1 MAAGVTSRVV
11 RHARGF
17 SPAFRIQQMP
27 KLVLSTS
34 TGFAGRA
41 FIVAAIG
48 TACTAWLMHEAPTQ
62 SADVSLHASDDIPA
76 HATRDGASAAS
87 SDSTAQSAQT
97 AATTPPAEPAYRV
110 ETAQVTHSFSE
121 AASKLGVDAATAA
134 QLARAL
140 AGRLDFRRDLQPGSE
155 VRFVFRNDNASA
167 DANAQVSTPATTQA
181 NKQANTQTN
190 APAASQSAD
199 TVANADDDLPLAVR
213 ISTGKTSH
221 DLFLYRN
228 LDGKAFYYGA
238 DGQSNAPSFARYPL
252 AYTRVSS
259 AFSPNR
265 LDPVTHRWAAHDGV
279 DLAAPAGTPVHA
291 TARGTVT
298 FAGWETGY
306 GRVIKIKNFG
316 DYSTTFAH
324 LSRFAKSL
332 RAGAQVHKG
341 QVIGY
346 VGSTGW
352 ATGPHLHYEVHVDHV
367 PKNPLTVALPQRA
380 GMSAEEKEHF
390 AQQVAQFEPML

>member
-1 MAAGVTSRVV
+1 MS
-11 RHARGF
+11 
-17 SPAFRIQQMP
+17 
-27 KLVLSTS
+27 
-34 TGFAGRA
+34 
-41 FIVAAIG
+41 
-48 TACTAWLMHEAPTQ
+48 TACTAWLMHQAPTQ

-76 HATRDGASAAS
+76 HATRDGASA
-87 SDSTAQSAQT
+87 TATQSAQT
-97 AATTPPAEPAYRV
+97 AASTPPAAPAYRV

-121 AASKLGVDAATAA
+121 AATKLGVDAATAA

-155 VRFVFRNDNASA
+155 VRFVFRNDNAPA
-167 DANAQVSTPATTQA
+167 DANAQT
-181 NKQANTQTN
+181 NMQTN
-190 APAASQSAD
+190 AQAASQPVAATSAS
-199 TVANADDDLPLAVR
+199 TAASPDDDLPLAVR

-238 DGQSNAPSFARYPL
+238 DGQSNAPSFTRYPL

-265 LDPVTHRWAAHDGV
+265 LDPVTHRWAAHEGV

-332 RAGAQVHKG
+332 RAGAQVRKG

-367 PKNPLTVALPQRA
+367 PKNPLTVALPQRS

>member
-1 MAAGVTSRVV
+1 
-11 RHARGF
+11 
-17 SPAFRIQQMP
+17 MP

-34 TGFAGRA
+34 PGFAGKA

-48 TACTAWLMHEAPTQ
+48 TLSTAWLMHEAPTQ
-62 SADVSLHASDDIPA
+62 SADVSLHASDEIPA
-76 HATRDGASAAS
+76 HATRDRAS
-87 SDSTAQSAQT
+87 
-97 AATTPPAEPAYRV
+97 TPPAAQAAQAASAVPPAAPAYRV

-121 AASKLGVDAATAA
+121 AASKLGIDAATAA

-140 AGRLDFRRDLQPGSE
+140 AGRIDFRRDLHPGSE
-155 VRFVFRNDNASA
+155 VRFVFRNDAQA
-167 DANAQVSTPATTQA
+167 DANTQA
-181 NKQANTQTN
+181 GAQGNAQTNAQLNTQTG
-190 APAASQSAD
+190 AATAASA
-199 TVANADDDLPLAVR
+199 TTTANADDDLPLAVR

-252 AYTRVSS
+252 DYTRVSS
-259 AFSPNR
+259 SFSPHR

-306 GRVIKIKNFG
+306 GRVIKIKNSG

-332 RAGAQVHKG
+332 RAGAQVREG

-367 PKNPLTVALPQRA
+367 PKNPLTVALPKRS

-390 AQQVAQFEPML
+390 AEQVAQFEPLL